1 MLRSFVAFL
10 AAVLSSA
17 CATTGATFQS
27 GVGDAFLDH
36 PPFYAGR
43 AVAGDSGTVAHAPVA
58 YQRGAT
64 GSATFDPKGGAG
76 TPMAAFLAELN
87 ASLDSLGAT
96 RRLTPG
102 SLVRGTP
109 PDVQFGCT
117 TGPGGDCIN
126 GDRTE
131 GMVNRSKAGTKLAVG
146 RPSEDWVAWART
158 ALDSTG
164 ADRML
169 VVTVEIGNYLPRQRN
184 LGGAKEIELGTGY
197 AVPLPWLTSL
207 DTPVSVLQLTGALV
221 GRDGKAIR
229 IGAEGV
235 LARRTNLTL
244 SAIGAQALLTDGD
257 VDQARAARRDD
268 LPGKPLVW
276 QVALRNLVGQL
287 VGRGPRQSP

>member
-1 MLRSFVAFL
+1 VTRIAPL
-10 AAVLSSA
+10 AAVPVAGGAS
-17 CATTGATFQS
+17 TGATFQS

-43 AVAGDSGTVAHAPVA
+43 AVAGDSGAIAHAPVA

-64 GSATFDPKGGAG
+64 GSATFDPKGGTG
-76 TPMAAFLAELN
+76 TPMAALLAEMN
-87 ASLDSLGAT
+87 AFLDSLGAT
-96 RRLTPG
+96 RRLTPAF
-102 SLVRGTP
+102 LVRGTP
-109 PDVQFGCT
+109 PDVQFGCRS
-117 TGPGGDCIN
+117 GPGGDCIN

-146 RPSEDWVAWART
+146 RPSEDWIAWARA
-158 ALDSTG
+158 ALDSSG
-164 ADRML
+164 AKEML
-169 VVTVEIGNYLPRQRN
+169 VVTLEIGNYLPRQRS
-184 LGGAKEIELGTGY
+184 LGGAKEVEMGTGY
-197 AVPLPWLTSL
+197 SVPVPWLTSV
-207 DTPVSVLQLTGALV
+207 DTPISVLQLTGALI

-235 LARRTNLTL
+235 LARRTNLAL

-257 VDQARAARRDD
+257 VDQARTARRED

-287 VGRGPRQSP
+287 APRS